1 MLKVYCALMC
11 ILGWHICIIKIST
24 LPVTAIIRLPHPQS
38 RQSQGQETILA
49 PSAAKQTRNHD
60 TVLKPP
66 SLPINTKFQGIE
78 PLQHEYIYNKY
89 IYINIY
95 IYILYKKYIY
105 SDNII
110 YIYVYIYIYIL
121 YHYIYI
127 CIYVYRSGLY
137 YIYIYILHIYIL
149 LIHYIY
155 ICIYIL

>member
-95 IYILYKKYIY
+95 IYIYYIHYIY
-105 SDNII
+105 IVNIL
-110 YIYVYIYIYIL
+110 YIYVCVIYIYIYIYIL
-121 YHYIYI
+121 YIINY
-127 CIYVYRSGLY
+127 SK
-137 YIYIYILHIYIL
+137 
-149 LIHYIY
+149 
-155 ICIYIL
+155 

>member
-66 SLPINTKFQGIE
+66 SLPINTKFQGIQ

-95 IYILYKKYIY
+95 IYIY
-105 SDNII
+105 II
-110 YIYVYIYIYIL
+110 YIIYILLIYYIYMYVLYIYIYIYIYIL
-121 YHYIYI
+121 YIINY
-127 CIYVYRSGLY
+127 SK
-137 YIYIYILHIYIL
+137 
-149 LIHYIY
+149 
-155 ICIYIL
+155 

>member
-11 ILGWHICIIKIST
+11 ILGWHTCIIKISN
-24 LPVTAIIRLPHPQS
+24 LPVTAIIRLPHPRS

-49 PSAAKQTRNHD
+49 PSPAKQTRNHD

-95 IYILYKKYIY
+95 IYIY
-105 SDNII
+105 II
-110 YIYVYIYIYIL
+110 YIIYILLIYYIYMYVLYIYIYIYIL
-121 YHYIYI
+121 YIINY
-127 CIYVYRSGLY
+127 SK
-137 YIYIYILHIYIL
+137 
-149 LIHYIY
+149 
-155 ICIYIL
+155 

>member
-66 SLPINTKFQGIE
+66 SLPINTKFQEIE
-78 PLQHEYIYNKY
+78 LLQHEYIYNKY

-95 IYILYKKYIY
+95 IYIYIY
-105 SDNII
+105 YIHYIYIVNIL
-110 YIYVYIYIYIL
+110 YIYVCVIYIYIYIYIL
-121 YHYIYI
+121 YIINY
-127 CIYVYRSGLY
+127 SK
-137 YIYIYILHIYIL
+137 
-149 LIHYIY
+149 
-155 ICIYIL
+155 

>member
-1 MLKVYCALMC
+1 MNKKVKGLKNAQS
-11 ILGWHICIIKIST
+11 ILCFDVHIGMTCIIKIST

-66 SLPINTKFQGIE
+66 SLPINTKFQGIQ

-95 IYILYKKYIY
+95 II
-105 SDNII
+105 
-110 YIYVYIYIYIL
+110 
-121 YHYIYI
+121 
-127 CIYVYRSGLY
+127 
-137 YIYIYILHIYIL
+137 
-149 LIHYIY
+149 YIY
-155 ICIYIL
+155 ICIYIYIISLYIYMYICI

>member
-95 IYILYKKYIY
+95 IYIY
-105 SDNII
+105 II
-110 YIYVYIYIYIL
+110 YIIYILLIYYIYMYVLYIYIYIYIYIL
-121 YHYIYI
+121 YIINY
-127 CIYVYRSGLY
+127 SK
-137 YIYIYILHIYIL
+137 
-149 LIHYIY
+149 
-155 ICIYIL
+155 

>member
-66 SLPINTKFQGIE
+66 SLPINTKFQGIQ

-95 IYILYKKYIY
+95 I
-105 SDNII
+105 I
-110 YIYVYIYIYIL
+110 YIYMYIYIL

-127 CIYVYRSGLY
+127 YVYMYIEVVYIIYIYIYIY
-137 YIYIYILHIYIL
+137 YIYIY
-149 LIHYIY
+149 
-155 ICIYIL
+155 C

>member
-66 SLPINTKFQGIE
+66 SLPINTKFQGIQ

-95 IYILYKKYIY
+95 I
-105 SDNII
+105 
-110 YIYVYIYIYIL
+110 IYIYICIYIYIISL
-121 YHYIYI
+121 YIYI

-137 YIYIYILHIYIL
+137 YIYIYIYILHIYIL

>member
-66 SLPINTKFQGIE
+66 SLPINTKFQGIQ

-95 IYILYKKYIY
+95 IIYIY
-105 SDNII
+105 MYIYIYYIII
-110 YIYVYIYIYIL
+110 YIYVYMYIEVVYIIYI
-121 YHYIYI
+121 
-127 CIYVYRSGLY
+127 

>member
-66 SLPINTKFQGIE
+66 SLPINTKFQGIQ

-95 IYILYKKYIY
+95 IIYIY
-105 SDNII
+105 MYIYIYYIII
-110 YIYVYIYIYIL
+110 YIYVYMYIEVVYIIYIYI
-121 YHYIYI
+121 YI
-127 CIYVYRSGLY
+127 Y
-137 YIYIYILHIYIL
+137 YIYIY
-149 LIHYIY
+149 
-155 ICIYIL
+155 C